1 MSWSSNKVFA
11 LLLAG
16 AVLLGIP
23 EVDAQREIPD
33 EGKVPLKDR
42 MFFGGNFAVQFG
54 TITFVDISPLA
65 GTMIT
70 NRFAAGA
77 GITYQYFR
85 DNRFIG
91 GENNI
96 YGGRV
101 FGRYNVRPTI
111 FLHGEYENLNLD
123 LYNPISDT
131 FNRTWVP
138 GLFLGGGYF
147 APFGGRG
154 GANFTFLYNFLF
166 DSQRSPYNKPYVVRV
181 GFML

>member
-1 MSWSSNKVFA
+1 MSWWSSKFFFLVVV
-11 LLLAG
+11 G
-16 AVLLGIP
+16 VLCFGIQ
-23 EVDAQREIPD
+23 DAIAQREIPE
-33 EGKVPLKDR
+33 EGKIPLKDR

-65 GTMIT
+65 GAMIT
-70 NRFAAGA
+70 NKFSAGA

-85 DNRFIG
+85 DSRFIG

-96 YGGRV
+96 YGGRL
-101 FGRYNVRPTI
+101 FARYNVLPSV

-123 LYNPISDT
+123 LFNPISET
-131 FNRTWVP
+131 FQRAWVP

-154 GANFTFLYNFLF
+154 GANITFLYNLMF
-166 DSQRSPYNKPYVVRV
+166 DNQRSPYNQPYVIRV

>member
-1 MSWSSNKVFA
+1 MWWSSNKAYFFLVVT
-11 LLLAG
+11 
-16 AVLLGIP
+16 VLMLGMQ
-23 EVDAQREIPD
+23 DTLAQREIPE

-42 MFFGGNFAVQFG
+42 MFFGGNFAVSFG
-54 TITFVDISPLA
+54 TITFIDISPLA
-65 GTMIT
+65 GAMIT
-70 NRFAAGA
+70 NRFSAGA

-85 DNRFIG
+85 DSRFVG

-101 FGRYNVRPTI
+101 FGRYNVRPNI
-111 FLHGEYENLNLD
+111 FLHGEYESLNLD
-123 LYNPISDT
+123 LYNRVSET
-131 FNRTWVP
+131 FQRTWVP

-154 GANFTFLYNFLF
+154 GANVTFLYNFLF
-166 DSQRSPYNKPYVVRV
+166 DNQRSPYNQPYVFRV